1 MSEPILCCP
10 SIAHGQP
17 AEVAEPAD
25 RPLDDPAAT
34 IAAQA
39 ATVLIGRLG
48 VVRAGGNDRLDAAP
62 LEEAAYGVAVVA
74 AIADQALG
82 LHADRLARERFL
94 EERDLRRGRLET
106 RH

>member
-1 MSEPILCCP
+1 VLSFD
-10 SIAHGQP
+10 SARSAGGSS
-17 AEVAEPAD
+17 EPAD